1 MTSRFKLAL
10 LGSAMLIGGYGMA
23 VHAQAQ
29 DTAQDTAPSSEVNEG
44 GDKSTVVVIY
54 ANRDKAITAQMKAT
68 NTITALSKE
77 DLDHTAVHNVAEA
90 LGTLPGVN
98 VMQTGSSYFGGA
110 DGASRGE
117 GMFVSLRGMNSEYN
131 VNMINGVTVAQG
143 MPYSRGVQL
152 HLLPPSGLQTIV
164 VNLTSTADMDGDA
177 IGGTV
182 DFRTPTAFNFTG
194 ASHAS
199 ISLSGRLESRAR
211 DYGLDGQGGG
221 IAGEYARKFGTDG
234 QFGVYVSAFYDV
246 RNYANSAMQGVTA
259 AQNDGG
265 WDYLVTNSSGASY
278 PGVDKLANMT
288 QTGIDVGASTGS
300 TERWGGNVSLD
311 WNVDDSLSLYL
322 RASYAKADTTQNSTL
337 SEYVSSGKSHNQVA
351 GTDRYALSVDQIS
364 TRVWYETNPEKA
376 DLATL
381 TFGGAKTAGAW
392 TFSPS
397 IYYSVGNNDRPNHIE
412 ASARINQ
419 SDNYN
424 HGSTR
429 PLGGLSMGYDHDGF
443 PIPQMTSV
451 IFDDLNNANTAVLA
465 RRSGQRTEGYS
476 GQEKG
481 GVKLD
486 AQYDAD
492 NGGALQYIKTGFKYT
507 TSHRRVTNRDW
518 TNGYIANSM
527 GVGGATWASL
537 GLATDYYDSVFP
549 GVYNWRLPKVNEGVL
564 TSLFY
569 KYKTDASFD
578 TCASRFENNWNCN
591 TQKGNETVSAAY
603 VEADYKFGALEVLPG
618 IRYEGT
624 RIDNTYWVIPTENG
638 AEVDGHFDKN
648 RTTYSKVLP
657 SLFLNYRPDSNA
669 IYRASVWTS
678 YTRPPFVQLAGGS
691 RKSVSADGT
700 TVITLGNPNLKAID
714 AVNVDASAEW
724 TSSAGGHAMIAAY
737 HKDLANY
744 IFDNGSNYLNG
755 AQLVEGKV
763 YTTMPVNGGKGTVD
777 GIQLQLRQKFR
788 DLPSWMSG
796 FGASM
801 NATRQWTRV
810 DLGHDYGSGQIKP
823 MQNAPEWMAN
833 ASVFYEK
840 YGLSLDL
847 NVNYAGRYLSTYAL
861 IGGQDVWV
869 KGARRV
875 DLHAGYKFND
885 HVKLD
890 LSVAN
895 LLKDYSY
902 WSHVGKETYA
912 ISDIVDTGRTTLVTL
927 KYDF

>member
-1 MTSRFKLAL
+1 MTSRFKLFL
-10 LGSAMLIGGYGMA
+10 MGSAMLIGGYGA
-23 VHAQAQ
+23 TAQAQ
-29 DTAQDTAPSSEVNEG
+29 TKATDVTEVGDT
-44 GDKSTVVVIY
+44 STVVTIF
-54 ANRDKAITAQMKAT
+54 ANRDKAINAQMKAT

-90 LGTLPGVN
+90 LGTLPAVN

-131 VNMINGVTVAQG
+131 VSSINGVTVAQG
-143 MPYSRGVQL
+143 MPYSRGIQL

-182 DFRTPTAFNFTG
+182 DFRTPTAFNFSG
-194 ASHAS
+194 QSHAS
-199 ISLSGRLESRAR
+199 LSVSGRLESRAR

-221 IAGEYARKFGTDG
+221 IAGEYARKFGAQN
-234 QFGVYVSAFYDV
+234 QFGLYVSAFYDV

-265 WDYLVTNSSGASY
+265 WDYLVTNSAGASY
-278 PGVDKLANMT
+278 PGVDVLSNMT

-300 TERWGGNVSLD
+300 TERWGGNFSFD

-322 RASYAKADTTQNSTL
+322 RGSYAKADTTQNSTL
-337 SEYVSSGKSHNQVA
+337 SEYVSSTKTHTQVA
-351 GTDRYALSVDQIS
+351 GTDRYALSVDKIS

-376 DLATL
+376 DLSTL
-381 TFGGAKTAGAW
+381 TFGGAKKTGGW
-392 TFSPS
+392 TLSPS
-397 IYYSVGNNDRPNHIE
+397 IFVSVGNNDRPNHIE

-429 PLGGLSMGYDHDGF
+429 PLGGISMGYDSDGF
-443 PIPQMTSV
+443 PIPQMTTD
-451 IFDDLNNANTAVLA
+451 IYNDLNNANTAVLA
-465 RRSGQRTEGYS
+465 RRSGQRTEGFS
-476 GQEKG
+476 GQTKAG
-481 GVKLD
+481 LKFD
-486 AQYDAD
+486 AQYDVQS
-492 NGGALQYIKTGFKYT
+492 GALQYIKTGFKYT
-507 TSHRRVTNRDW
+507 GSRRKVTNRDW

-537 GLATDYYDSVFP
+537 GLATDYYASVFP
-549 GVYNWRLPKVNEGVL
+549 GIYNWRLPKVNEGVL
-564 TSLFY
+564 TELFY

-578 TCASRFENNWNCN
+578 TCGSLYSNNWNCN
-591 TQKGNETVSAAY
+591 TQKGTENVAAAY
-603 VEADYKFGALEVLPG
+603 AEADYRFGDLEVLPG

-624 RIDNTYWVIPTENG
+624 KIDNTYWVIPKTSG
-638 AEVDGHFDKN
+638 AEADGYFEDSHSK
-648 RTTYSKVLP
+648 YSKLLP
-657 SLFLNYRPDSNA
+657 SVFLNYRPDGSS

-678 YTRPPFVQLAGGS
+678 YTRPPFIQLAGGS

-714 AVNVDASAEW
+714 AVNFDTSAEW
-724 TSSAGGHAMIAAY
+724 TSSAGGHAMIGAY
-737 HKDLANY
+737 YKKLSNY

-763 YTTMPVNGGKGTVD
+763 FTTMPVNGGDGTVA
-777 GIQLQLRQKFR
+777 GFQVQLRQKFR

-796 FGASM
+796 FGAGM

-810 DLGHDYGSGQIKP
+810 DLGHDYGSGQMKP
-823 MQNAPEWMAN
+823 MQNAPEWLAN
-833 ASVFYEK
+833 ASLFYEK
-840 YGLSLDL
+840 YGLTVDL
-847 NVNYAGRYLSTYAL
+847 NVNYAGRYISTYAL
-861 IGGQDVWV
+861 IGGQDLWV
-869 KGARRV
+869 KAARRV
-875 DLHAGYKFND
+875 DLHVGYKVND
-885 HVKLD
+885 NVKVD

-902 WSHVGKETYA
+902 WSHIGKESYA
-912 ISDIVDTGRTTLVTL
+912 ISDIVDIGRTTLLTA